1 MPEKADEDAARR
13 SPRGHRLHSPR
24 RARDIGKLAARLA
37 PPEEKAPA
45 GARRN
50 GAGSDDTIRVEV
62 EGLKPTGE
70 LLDEEED
77 ERGVFYM
84 PPVVTVTVSLFL
96 AYTIFVAVLIA
107 LG

>member
-1 MPEKADEDAARR
+1 MPGKDDEDAA
-13 SPRGHRLHSPR
+13 H
-24 RARDIGKLAARLA
+24 LA
-37 PPEEKAPA
+37 PPEEGTPA
-45 GARRN
+45 GPKGT
-50 GAGSDDTIRVEV
+50 GAGADDTIRVKAED
-62 EGLKPTGE
+62 LKPAGGSP
-70 LLDEEED
+70 EEEEG